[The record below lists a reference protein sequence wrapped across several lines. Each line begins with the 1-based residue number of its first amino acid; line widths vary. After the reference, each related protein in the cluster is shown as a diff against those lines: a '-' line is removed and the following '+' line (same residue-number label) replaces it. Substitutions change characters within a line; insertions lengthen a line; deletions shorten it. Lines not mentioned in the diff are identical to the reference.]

1 MVLIAG
7 DVGAGAAIG
16 ALDAL
21 DALDALLGAT
31 LWVLNAGSAPHQE
44 IIEREVHVSEYVP
57 AGGPTPDTLRE
68 ALAGCMQARNYSVQ

>member
-16 ALDAL
+16 ALV
-21 DALDALLGAT
+21 GAT

-44 IIEREVHVSEYVP
+44 IIEREVHVSKYVP
-57 AGGPTPDTLRE
+57 AGGAESRYPARSVGGLH
-68 ALAGCMQARNYSVQ
+68 AGAK